1 MTDLG
6 DVVTWVL
13 IVVASISSLWWGRQ
27 YRAAK
32 EAEIRSLK
40 TQIELLNQLNPESLR
55 DRVVATRE
63 LLEQSHGVLVE
74 DLRRQISGKDARL
87 AEARVTAEEGTKLRE
102 ERDELERQV
111 GLLRLRLTESD
122 KALSDWESWIDD
134 LARTIPGARV
144 RRTVTF
150 SGVAGRRDSVSL
162 ELLGPERPKPPAT

>member
-6 DVVTWVL
+6 DVVTWIL
-13 IVVASISSLWWGRQ
+13 IVVASVSSIWWGRQ

-32 EAEIRSLK
+32 EAEIRSLR

-63 LLEQSHGVLVE
+63 LLEQSQAVLVE
-74 DLRRQISGKDARL
+74 DLRHQIADRDARL
-87 AEARVTAEEGTKLRE
+87 AQAQVTAEERTQLRD
-102 ERDELERQV
+102 ERDELERRV
-111 GLLRLRLTESD
+111 GLLTATLSESD

-162 ELLGPERPKPPAT
+162 ELLGPEPSKASAT